1 MEQNLLDIDAV
12 KSVLRKV
19 GIKSEECDQC
29 MGWTSLQP
37 DKPLTSEDTV
47 LAELTSEEQ
56 GFFRCMNYTYE
67 EKVMDTLRLTALHHT
82 FWITVRSLHNL
93 PSSNLTVKE
102 GKYVVAV

>member
-1 MEQNLLDIDAV
+1 MEKRLIDIDSV

-19 GIKSEECDQC
+19 GIKPEECDQC
-29 MGWTSLQP
+29 MGWTSPQLDQ
-37 DKPLTSEDTV
+37 PLTGKDKV
-47 LAELTSEEQ
+47 LAELTTEEQ

-67 EKVMDTLRLTALHHT
+67 EKVMDTLRLTALHQT

-93 PSSNLTVKE
+93 PSSNLTVKG